1 MGEPMFE
8 VQELEW
14 QGRRLTV
21 FLPPSYALSQ
31 TRYPAVYLHDGATL
45 MTNTLNYM
53 YRLFREGLLAELI
66 IVGISSPSRNREY
79 TPWPSPA
86 ATTGR
91 EDFGGGGPAYLDEV
105 ADGIK
110 PYIDSMFR
118 TDPQPQSTGL
128 IGYSL
133 GGLVTL
139 LAAYR
144 RPDAFGRFGLLSP
157 SIWYDGMLDYAEA
170 NPLPVSGQRIY
181 LSVGNREGVY
191 KLNIQQH
198 AVPSTLRVYRLLR
211 GQLPDERQ
219 LRLELID
226 GAAHDLAFMSRQFP
240 EALGWLYGD
249 AEGQEAWART
259 GAVLGAGVRGSG
271 TGAQAAIGAASAGA
285 AEGTGAAERA
295 GGLARAARSVAEG
308 LLPEAGAGEEL
319 TSAVTAC
326 TLPGTEVWDM
336 TSLHNGLTYRIFVH
350 IPLKPAPPE
359 GYPVLYTVDGNAYF
373 ASLNDAMRLQTRHPR
388 GLPSGLIVAIGYP
401 ADGPFV
407 AERRFRDLTIPDTQ
421 QGLRPDGSP
430 WPVNGGAESFLNFI
444 ELELMPLIRRKYA
457 VDERRTALFGHS
469 LGGFF
474 TLYALIR
481 RSRLFSTYVAGSP
494 SLWWKER
501 VLFELLPE
509 LEERLRSGE
518 QTCSL
523 MMGIGSADTNMLEN
537 AEAFYERL
545 RPYAGSGLHR
555 LVYTEFKD
563 EGHMSVLQP
572 MFSPMLRFVF
582 AEDGA
587 ELCI

>member
-1 MGEPMFE
+1 MFE

-21 FLPPSYALSQ
+21 FLPPSYVLSK
-31 TRYPAVYLHDGATL
+31 RYYPAVYLHDGATL
-45 MTNTLNYM
+45 MINTLNYM

-66 IVGISSPSRNREY
+66 IVGISSPSRNDEY
-79 TPWPSPA
+79 TPWPSSA
-86 ATTGR
+86 ATAGR
-91 EDFGGGGPAYLDEV
+91 PDFGGGAPAYLDEV

-110 PYIDSMFR
+110 PYIDSLFR

-128 IGYSL
+128 VGYSL

-191 KLNIQQH
+191 KHNIQQH
-198 AVPSTLRVYRLLR
+198 AVPSTLHVYNLLR
-211 GQLPDERQ
+211 RQLPDEGQ

-249 AEGQEAWART
+249 AEGQEAT
-259 GAVLGAGVRGSG
+259 GTSAAGRGVRVSSQASSTVSPGIAGGSG
-271 TGAQAAIGAASAGA
+271 LAQGTGGWGWTAQA
-285 AEGTGAAERA
+285 EGGRA
-295 GGLARAARSVAEG
+295 GTPLPGAELISAA
-308 LLPEAGAGEEL
+308 
-319 TSAVTAC
+319 TAC

-336 TSLHNGLTYRIFVH
+336 TSLINGLTYRIFVH
-350 IPLKPAPPE
+350 IPLKPAPPQ

-388 GLPSGLIVAIGYP
+388 GLPSGLIVSIGYP

-407 AERRFRDLTIPDTQ
+407 AERRFRDLTIPDVQ

-430 WPVNGGAESFLNFI
+430 WPVNGGAEAFLDFI
-444 ELELMPLIRRKYA
+444 ELELMPLIGRKYA
-457 VDERRTALFGHS
+457 VDERHAALFGHS

-474 TLYALIR
+474 TLYTLIR

-509 LEERLRSGE
+509 LEEWLSSGE
-518 QTCSL
+518 QACSL
-523 MMGIGSADTNMLEN
+523 MIGIGSADTNMLEN
-537 AEAFYERL
+537 AEKFYERL
-545 RPYAGSGLHR
+545 RPYAGSGLRR